1 MHLFPSTSGR
11 VSLRK
16 RLPHG
21 QQEEVKR
28 RGGTGGAGGCV
39 SLQARTIGCFS

>member
-1 MHLFPSTSGR
+1 MHLFPSASGR

-21 QQEEVKR
+21 RQEEVKR
-28 RGGTGGAGGCV
+28 RGGAGGGGGCV
-39 SLQARTIGCFS
+39 SLQARTIGRFS